1 MKPYLVTL
9 FLALP
14 LCSAFVLS
22 ILGAVKKN
30 DDNPR
35 ARFFSVAVSVIAP
48 VFTLAL
54 AVYVFVATYHLNAA
68 GRTSI
73 VYKFG
78 GWPPPLGVVWS
89 VDALSALL
97 LLVINTLSLL
107 VVIYSVGYIKKFSAR
122 EKYFALINLMIGAMN
137 ALALSGDLFNLFV
150 FLEIASISTYA
161 LTAYTL
167 SKDGL
172 EASFKY
178 VILGSTASS
187 FILLGITIIYAL
199 TGTLNLAGSAL
210 ALSDGKISSSNAVT
224 LAAVLMTAGY
234 ALKSGLMPFHSW
246 LPDVHSSAPSPVSAL
261 LSGILIKVA
270 GLYSIARIFF
280 TLAPFSKIEP
290 SVLVFIGVLSMI
302 GGVLLALG
310 QWDFKRLLA
319 YHSISQVGYIALG
332 LGLATPLGFIGAIYH
347 LVNHAAFKSLLFL
360 NAGSVEYATSNRN
373 LKQMGGL
380 SSRMPVTGLTS
391 LVASMSIAGIPPLNG
406 FWSKLII
413 IIAAFS
419 SGHYFAG
426 GIAALVSFLTL
437 ASFLKV
443 QRYAFWG
450 EYIPGNDTASSRP
463 VKESPL
469 SMTAPMAALAL
480 ICIALGI
487 FYPQVRRIFIEPAAS
502 TIVNVSAYPSD
513 ILASAP
519 PSPTQSVATVK

>member
-1 MKPYLVTL
+1 
-9 FLALP
+9 
-14 LCSAFVLS
+14 
-22 ILGAVKKN
+22 
-30 DDNPR
+30 
-35 ARFFSVAVSVIAP
+35 
-48 VFTLAL
+48 
-54 AVYVFVATYHLNAA
+54 
-68 GRTSI
+68 
-73 VYKFG
+73 
-78 GWPPPLGVVWS
+78 
-89 VDALSALL
+89 
-97 LLVINTLSLL
+97 
-107 VVIYSVGYIKKFSAR
+107 
-122 EKYFALINLMIGAMN
+122 
-137 ALALSGDLFNLFV
+137 
-150 FLEIASISTYA
+150 
-161 LTAYTL
+161 
-167 SKDGL
+167 
-172 EASFKY
+172 
-178 VILGSTASS
+178 
-187 FILLGITIIYAL
+187 
-199 TGTLNLAGSAL
+199 
-210 ALSDGKISSSNAVT
+210 
-224 LAAVLMTAGY
+224 
-234 ALKSGLMPFHSW
+234 
-246 LPDVHSSAPSPVSAL
+246 
-261 LSGILIKVA
+261 
-270 GLYSIARIFF
+270 
-280 TLAPFSKIEP
+280 
-290 SVLVFIGVLSMI
+290 MI

-426 GIAALVSFLTL
+426 GVAALVSFLTL

-450 EYIPGNDTASSRP
+450 EYISGNDTASSRP

-513 ILASAP
+513 ILASAS